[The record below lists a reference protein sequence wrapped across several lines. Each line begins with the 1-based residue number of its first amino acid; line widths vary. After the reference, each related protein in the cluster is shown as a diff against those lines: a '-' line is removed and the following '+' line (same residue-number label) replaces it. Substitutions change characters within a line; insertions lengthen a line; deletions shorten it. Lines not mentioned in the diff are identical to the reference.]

1 MNRLFALGV
10 TSLVA
15 ASAFAQK
22 RGPETEYDKV
32 ITNEAKTVSGL
43 FLVHRIRERVYYEI
57 PLKELGK
64 DFLWVTQIARNT
76 LNAGYGGEVAS
87 YHVVRWERHEQRIL
101 LRSVSYDVVADA
113 KLPIARAVEAAND
126 DVIVMSFNIETT
138 GKNDAPVIE
147 VTKLFNTEVPEFSVR
162 RLIGAKGFDTSRSFI
177 ESVKTFPANIET
189 EVTQTYTAPIDTN
202 PATLHDGSATVLVSY
217 SMVRLPEVPM
227 KPRLFDERVGYFL
240 LPQTDYGRNPQ
251 AVQRRIYIT
260 RWRLEKKN
268 PEAAISEPVKPI
280 VFYIDPATP
289 AQYVKWIKK
298 GVEDWQPALEGAGF
312 KNAIV
317 ARDAPSAEEDPNWS
331 ADDARYSVI
340 HWEASPVENAFGPHI
355 HDPRTGEILSAG
367 ILLHQNVLNSMRA
380 SYFAQVSPL
389 DPRGRQ
395 FPLPDDLMGRLLEYV
410 VAHEVGHTLGL
421 QHNMKASAEYPAE
434 KVRDADWVHKMGYS
448 PSIMDYARFNYVA
461 QPEDHIPVEDLVPR
475 VGPYDEW
482 AVHWGYAAIPRAQT
496 PDDELSTL
504 DKWSR
509 EQDTTPWFR
518 FSTANANG
526 SDPGENTE
534 AVGDQDAIR
543 STAAGLKNL
552 SRVMEFLPGVT
563 TQEGQGYWGLSA
575 IYERVLGQW
584 AQEMR
589 HVVAIVGGMESQQ
602 KHYGQDGVRFTAE
615 PKERQKAAVEFLGE
629 NAFMIPHMLIR
640 PDVLR
645 RMEPAGELDRIRNA
659 QMTILTPLLN
669 AGRIERLVE
678 QEAMD
683 PESAYGPEQ
692 FLADVRGTIFQ
703 ELKSASPSIDAYRR
717 NLQRGYV
724 ELLAARINVR
734 GVADD
739 TRPLFR
745 GELKLLN
752 EEIARA
758 LAKPVKRETRAHL
771 EDLED
776 RIAVALDPRAQ
787 VPAPT
792 PPRPARTVGFG
803 AGLDGLD
810 CWPDIS
816 IPAQ

>member
-1 MNRLFALGV
+1 MVAGSAL
-10 TSLVA
+10 
-15 ASAFAQK
+15 AQNPA
-22 RGPETEYDKV
+22 PETAYDKV
-32 ITNEAKTVSGL
+32 ITSEARTVSGV
-43 FLVHRIRERVYYEI
+43 FLVHRIRDRIYYEI
-57 PLKELGK
+57 PVDELDK
-64 DFLWVTQIARNT
+64 DFLWVSQIARNT
-76 LNAGYGGEVAS
+76 LNGGYGGEVAS
-87 YHVVRWERHEQRIL
+87 YHAVRWERHEQRIL

-113 KLPIARAVEAAND
+113 KLPIARAVEASND
-126 DVIVMSFNIETT
+126 SVIVMSFNIDTT
-138 GKNDAPVIE
+138 GKNNAPVIE
-147 VTKLFNTEVPEFSVR
+147 VTRLFNNEVPEFSVR
-162 RLIGAKGFDTSRSFI
+162 SLIGAKGFDPGRSFI
-177 ESVKTFPANIET
+177 ESVKTFPTNIET
-189 EVTQTYTAPIDTN
+189 EVTQTYTAPVDIN
-202 PATLHDGSATVLVSY
+202 PQTLHDGSATVLVAY
-217 SMVRLPEVPM
+217 SMVRLPEIPM

-240 LPQTDYGRNPQ
+240 LPQTDYGRKDQ
-251 AVQRRIYIT
+251 VVRRRIYIT
-260 RWRLEKKN
+260 RWRLEKKD
-268 PEAAISEPVKPI
+268 PAAAISEPVKPI

-289 AQYVKWIKK
+289 AEYVKWVKK
-298 GVEDWQPALEGAGF
+298 GVEDWQPAFEGAGF
-312 KNAIV
+312 RNAIV
-317 ARDAPSAEEDPNWS
+317 AREAPSAEEDPNWNP
-331 ADDARYSVI
+331 DDARYSVI

-367 ILLHQNVLNSMRA
+367 ILLHQNVLNAVRA
-380 SYFAQVSPL
+380 AYFAQVSPL
-389 DPRGRQ
+389 DPRGRM

-434 KVRDADWVHKMGYS
+434 KVRDADWVRNMGYS
-448 PSIMDYARFNYVA
+448 PSIMDYSRFNYVA
-461 QPEDHIPVEDLVPR
+461 QPEDHIPVEDLVPK
-475 VGPYDEW
+475 VGPYDQW
-482 AVHWGYAAIPRAQT
+482 AVHWGYAEIARAQT
-496 PDDELSTL
+496 PDEELSTL
-504 DKWSR
+504 DRWSR

-563 TQEGQGYWGLSA
+563 TQQGEGYRDLGA

-602 KHYGQDGVRFTAE
+602 KHYGQEGVRFTPE
-615 PKERQKAAVEFLGE
+615 PKDRQKAAVEFLGE
-629 NAFMIPHMLIR
+629 NAFVTPRMLIR

-659 QMTILTPLLN
+659 QMSVLTPLLN

-683 PESAYGPEQ
+683 AASAYRPSQ
-692 FLADVRGTIFQ
+692 FLADIRGTIFR
-703 ELKSASPSIDAYRR
+703 ELKMASPSIDAYRR

-724 ELLAARINVR
+724 ELLAARISLR
-734 GVADD
+734 GVSDD

-758 LAKPVKRETRAHL
+758 LPKTAGRETRSHL
-771 EDLED
+771 EDLRD
-776 RIAVALDPRAQ
+776 RIALALDPRFQ
-787 VPAPT
+787 VPAAPA
-792 PPRPARTVGFG
+792 PAARPVSFDDLG
-803 AGLDGLD
+803 

-816 IPAQ
+816 IRAQ

>member
-1 MNRLFALGV
+1 MG
-10 TSLVA
+10 
-15 ASAFAQK
+15 
-22 RGPETEYDKV
+22 
-32 ITNEAKTVSGL
+32 
-43 FLVHRIRERVYYEI
+43 
-57 PLKELGK
+57 ELDK
-64 DFLWVTQIARNT
+64 DFLWVSQIAKNT
-76 LNAGYGGEVAS
+76 LNGGYGGEVAS
-87 YHVVRWERHEQRIL
+87 YHVVRWERHEERIL

-113 KLPIARAVEAAND
+113 KLPIARAVEAANNS
-126 DVIVMSFNIETT
+126 VIVMSFNIETT
-138 GKNDAPVIE
+138 GKNQAPVIE
-147 VTKLFNTEVPEFSVR
+147 VTRLFNNEVPEFSVR
-162 RLIGAKGFDTSRSFI
+162 GLIGAKGFDASRSFV
-177 ESVKTFPANIET
+177 ESVKTFPTNIET
-189 EVTQTYTAPIDTN
+189 EVTQTYTTPIENN
-202 PATLHDGSATVLVSY
+202 PSPQTFHDGSATVLVAY
-217 SMVRLPEVPM
+217 SMVRLPKVPM

-240 LPQTDYGRNPQ
+240 LFQTDYGRKEQ
-251 AVQRRIYIT
+251 VVKSRVYIT
-260 RWRLEKKN
+260 RWRLEKKD
-268 PEAAISEPVKPI
+268 PEAAISEPLKPI

-289 AQYVKWIKK
+289 TEYVKWVKK
-298 GVEDWQPALEGAGF
+298 GVEDWQPAFEGAGF

-317 ARDAPSAEEDPNWS
+317 AREAPSAEEDPDWN

-380 SYFAQVSPL
+380 AYFAQVSPL
-389 DPRGRQ
+389 DARARQ
-395 FPLPDDLMGRLLEYV
+395 FPLPEELMGRLLEYV

-434 KVRDADWVHKMGYS
+434 KVRDADWVRKMGYS
-448 PSIMDYARFNYVA
+448 PSIMDYSRFNYVA
-461 QPEDHIPVEDLVPR
+461 QPEDHIPVGDLVPR

-482 AVHWGYAAIPRAQT
+482 AVHWGYAEIRRAQT
-496 PDDELSTL
+496 PDDESSTL
-504 DKWSR
+504 DRWSR
-509 EQDTTPWFR
+509 EQDKTPWFR
-518 FSTANANG
+518 FATANANG

-563 TQEGQGYWGLSA
+563 TQQGDGYWGLGA
-575 IYERVLGQW
+575 IYDRVLGQW

-602 KHYGQDGVRFTAE
+602 KHYGQEGVRFTPE
-615 PKERQKAAVEFLGE
+615 PKERQKAAVEFLGA
-629 NAFMIPHMLIR
+629 NAFVVPHMLIR

-669 AGRIERLVE
+669 AGRVERLVE
-678 QEAMD
+678 EEAME
-683 PESAYGPEQ
+683 PASAYRPGQ

-703 ELKSASPSIDAYRR
+703 ELKMASPSIDAYRR

-745 GELKLLN
+745 GELKMLN
-752 EEIARA
+752 EEIARV
-758 LAKPVKRETRAHL
+758 LAKPVRREIHSHL
-771 EDLED
+771 EDLQD

-787 VPAPT
+787 VPAVAGPAA
-792 PPRPARTVGFG
+792 RPS
-803 AGLDGLD
+803 GLGDLD

-816 IPAQ
+816 IAAQELAQ